1 MNQTGANKLEL
12 VQIAESVAQEK
23 MIDRSLV
30 IEAIEESLSK
40 AARMKYGVDRD
51 IRVSID
57 PDTGQQTIKRV
68 HTVVETVEDNKTE
81 ISLSEV
87 QAENPAAQV
96 GDEISE
102 ELEPFDIGRI
112 VAQSSKQILLQK
124 VREAER
130 ERQYEEFK
138 DRVGTLVVGT
148 VKREEYGHII
158 VDLTRGEAILRR
170 DQKIGRESYANG
182 ERLRAYITE
191 VRKET
196 RGQQIFLSRSAN
208 EFMIELFRNEVPE
221 IYEETIEIR
230 GVARDPGSR
239 AKIAVASLDASIDPV
254 GACVGMRGSRV
265 QTVVNELQGERIDVI
280 PWTDNPVDFIVSSL
294 QPARV
299 SKVILDESGLPQ
311 QVVVPDDQLS
321 LAIGRRGQNVRL
333 ACQLTGFDISIIT
346 ESKEEE
352 DRRAAD
358 ARMTQDLMDAIQID
372 ETFAQYLVA
381 EGFDQVDILAHCKFE
396 ELCSLEAIDNELAKT
411 LQDRALNFIK
421 DENERLIKEAKELGL
436 QDDLAKFKYLTPKM
450 LHALASAENDKKV
463 LSLMD
468 LASCDM
474 YELVGEHIT
483 VNGKRI
489 WEKGLLEN
497 CGLSLEESRQIII
510 QSRVAA
516 GILNVEEA
524 EKLLEQIEDSSENE
538 PEEQID

>member
-87 QAENPAAQV
+87 QAENLAAQV

-182 ERLRAYITE
+182 ERLRSYITE